1 MKNSLILRISTIV
14 KKKAMLG
21 SNIASQKW
29 VRLQSKFVNK
39 NIINLSRQNLSA
51 SKILLL
57 YIGFEFVP
65 TANKADCAKFKTE

>member
-1 MKNSLILRISTIV
+1 MK
-14 KKKAMLG
+14 G

-39 NIINLSRQNLSA
+39 NVINLSRQNLSA
-51 SKILLL
+51 SKISLL
-57 YIGFEFVP
+57 YIGFKFVP